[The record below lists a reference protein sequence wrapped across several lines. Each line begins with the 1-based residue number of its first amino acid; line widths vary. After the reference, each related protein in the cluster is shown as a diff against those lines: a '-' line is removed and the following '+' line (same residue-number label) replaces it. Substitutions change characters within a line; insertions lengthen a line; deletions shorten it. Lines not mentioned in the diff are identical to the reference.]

1 MQQAG
6 SDRWKMTADGSK
18 SFYIKQYDFH
28 IMTWSNSRAILES
41 PDKGS
46 LQTAVLLG
54 LISIPLT
61 LYISWRG
68 RTILD
73 GSVLVA
79 VGVGF
84 AVGYLYYTR
93 PVDSHWAGLIAG
105 FVASVGGIVVLGR
118 EIAIRTSS
126 ASSVNTVELAAIP
139 FVLVLLS
146 LCLAGTVVVFA
157 MVGSWIAKIRVQP

>member
-1 MQQAG
+1 
-6 SDRWKMTADGSK
+6 
-18 SFYIKQYDFH
+18 
-28 IMTWSNSRAILES
+28 MTWSNSRAVLES

-54 LISIPLT
+54 FISIPLT

-68 RTILD
+68 RTILN
-73 GSVLVA
+73 GSVLGA
-79 VGVGF
+79 VGF

-93 PVDSHWAGLIAG
+93 PVDSHRAGLIAG
-105 FVASVGGIVVLGR
+105 FVASVGGIVVIGR
-118 EIAIRTSS
+118 EIAIRISS

-146 LCLAGTVVVFA
+146 LCLAGTVVFFA
-157 MVGSWIAKIRVQP
+157 MVGSWTAKIRVQFWAEQ